1 MRMRAMT
8 ARRRRRVTQV
18 PSFRSGDNTG
28 TALPRKKNFR
38 QRAHCNPLADSQFDA
53 PAHPGDVDWR
63 AHFPEFFAKRAD
75 AGDEEARKVRFA
87 DIGCGFGGLLVR
99 LSPLFPDKLALG
111 MEIRDKVT
119 EYVRERC
126 VALRAEHAATG
137 GYENISC
144 VRANTMKNL
153 PQYFEKGQL
162 EKVFFLFPD
171 PHFKV
176 GNHRRRIIQTTLLA
190 EYAYVMREGGILYT
204 ITDVEELGQWM
215 AKHLD
220 EHPMFE
226 RVCEGDLAADPVIPL
241 LYTGT
246 EEGQKVERNAGS
258 TYLNVFRRVAN
269 PFA

>member
-1 MRMRAMT
+1 M
-8 ARRRRRVTQV
+8 
-18 PSFRSGDNTG
+18 PSFTSGDNTG
-28 TALPRKKNFR
+28 TTLPRKKNFR

-53 PAHPGDVDWR
+53 PAHPGAVDWR
-63 AHFPEFFAKRAD
+63 AHFPEFFAKRED
-75 AGDEEARKVRFA
+75 AGEEAVKVRFA

-126 VALRAEHAATG
+126 VALRVEHAASG

-171 PHFKV
+171 PHFKAA
-176 GNHRRRIIQTTLLA
+176 NHRRRIIQTTLLA

-226 RVCEGDLAADPVIPL
+226 RVCESDLAADPVVPL

>member
-1 MRMRAMT
+1 MEE
-8 ARRRRRVTQV
+8 
-18 PSFRSGDNTG
+18 N
-28 TALPRKKNFR
+28 
-38 QRAHCNPLADSQFDA
+38 
-53 PAHPGDVDWR
+53 DWR
-63 AHFPEFFAKRAD
+63 AHFPEFFARREA
-75 AGDEEARKVRFA
+75 AGDASAPKISFA

-99 LSPLFPDKLALG
+99 LAPMFPEKLILG

-126 VALRAEHAATG
+126 AALRLEHAATG
-137 GYENISC
+137 EYENISC

-162 EKVFFLFPD
+162 EKMFFLFPD

-176 GNHRRRIIQTTLLA
+176 SNHRRRIIQTTLLA
-190 EYAYVMREGGILYT
+190 EYAYVLREGGILYT
-204 ITDVEELGQWM
+204 ITDVEELGGWM
-215 AKHLD
+215 GKYLS

-226 RVCEGDLAADPVIPL
+226 RVSEAELAVDPVVPL

-269 PFA
+269 PNA